1 MLTRG
6 TPTVNDGCLGALPHR
21 GSLTGPLLLSESGCS
36 LSEAEKPHLF
46 SSARSAISRPQ
57 LAIVVV
63 DAPSDQKDMDQAFRM
78 SARHSTDM
86 TAVAHEIR
94 KRFPN
99 ARLVIMGHSRGT
111 ISAGYV
117 SRALGNEVSAVVLFS
132 GIYAAT
138 QPSPQIRAPGPGLSE
153 LDLGSLKSPVLIV
166 HHAKDGCPAAPF
178 PPAQQL
184 SAKLPMITV
193 NGNDETSAGPPC
205 GPGSNHLF
213 MGLEKAV
220 GEEVLKW
227 LAGTEWQRTVP

>member
-166 HHAKDGCPAAPF
+166 HHAKDGCPAA
-178 PPAQQL
+178 
-184 SAKLPMITV
+184 
-193 NGNDETSAGPPC
+193 
-205 GPGSNHLF
+205 
-213 MGLEKAV
+213 
-220 GEEVLKW
+220 
-227 LAGTEWQRTVP
+227 